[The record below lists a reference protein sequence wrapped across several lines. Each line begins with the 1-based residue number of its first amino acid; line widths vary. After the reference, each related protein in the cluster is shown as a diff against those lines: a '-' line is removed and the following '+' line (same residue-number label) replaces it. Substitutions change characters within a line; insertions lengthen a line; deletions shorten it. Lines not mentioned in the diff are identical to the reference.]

1 VSSLIPA
8 FSVCVP
14 TRNQARYLGEA
25 LESVF
30 AQEIEEL
37 EVIVWDDASTDETQA
52 VLEAFADQRLRRF
65 RNARQLG
72 VAATRDFCVGVAG
85 GRYVA
90 WLDSDDAYLPGA
102 LARLRDVLDR
112 HPHVGLAHG
121 GFQVIGGDGRRLPD
135 WPPPFEADTV
145 ESGAAAF
152 RDLLLSN
159 YVRTSTTAVRRELY
173 DRVGSHARGVRL
185 GEDWEMWLRIA
196 SMSDLAYV
204 ADPLARC
211 RYHPHSS
218 SATARREGNALRS
231 ETAVVRRAVA
241 RAPGGAP
248 ERRSYRR
255 RAYAALAARAL
266 FEAGDAVTRGLR
278 WRSVLAAL
286 TATRLAP
293 RLAAS
298 TAGLL
303 LLANL
308 AAGREYGAYRRSKSL
323 LSRLSG
329 ELEGTR
335 FGERVARRAADD
347 DAWLRSLEEIA
358 RLVTEL
364 VPPAAP
370 VVCVDKYDPTLLH
383 LAQRKGWHFPDRRL
397 MQDGYPATSE
407 EAINHLSE
415 LRSRGARFLV
425 VPSASFW
432 WLGFYEGL
440 RGHLDSE
447 HARLWSDERCIV
459 YRLAEL

>member
-1 VSSLIPA
+1 LTSLAPT
-8 FSVCVP
+8 FTVCIP

-25 LESVF
+25 VDSVL
-30 AQEIEEL
+30 AQELEDFEL
-37 EVIVWDDASTDETQA
+37 IVCDDASKDETQA
-52 VLEAFADQRLRRF
+52 VLGAFADPRLRRF
-65 RNARQLG
+65 RNARPLG
-72 VAATRDFCVGVAG
+72 VAATRDLCVAAAR
-85 GRYVA
+85 GRYLA

-112 HPHVGLAHG
+112 NPQVGLVHG
-121 GFQVIGGDGRRLPD
+121 AFQVIDADGRHLPD
-135 WPPPFEADTV
+135 WPPPFQADTV
-145 ESGAAAF
+145 EMGIDAF
-152 RDLLLSN
+152 GELLLSN

-173 DRVGSHARGVRL
+173 ERAGSHALGL
-185 GEDWEMWLRIA
+185 SFGEDWEMWLQIA
-196 SMSDLAYV
+196 SISDLAYV
-204 ADPLARC
+204 ADALARC

-218 SATARREGNALRS
+218 SATARKEGDALRS

-266 FEAGDAVTRGLR
+266 FEAGDAFTRGLR
-278 WRSVLAAL
+278 WRSLFAAL
-286 TATRLAP
+286 LALRLAP

-298 TAGLL
+298 APGLL
-303 LLANL
+303 LVANL
-308 AAGREYGAYRRSKSL
+308 AAGREYGAYRRSKTL
-323 LSRLSG
+323 LSRLG
-329 ELEGTR
+329 RELGGSR

-347 DAWLRSLEEIA
+347 DAWLRSLTEIA
-358 RLVTEL
+358 RVVTEL

-407 EAINHLSE
+407 EAIAHLSE
-415 LRSRGARFLV
+415 LQSRGARYLV

-440 RGHLDSE
+440 RRHLDSK
-447 HARLWSDERCIV
+447 HARLWSDKRCIV
-459 YRLAEL
+459 YRLGEL